1 MTMIADT
8 LTAIGIYLG
17 VMVVLGGVAYY
28 LRWDRR

>member
-1 MTMIADT
+1 MIADI
-8 LTAIGIYLG
+8 LTALGIYFG